1 MGAPHSEIYNRT
13 VCLNILC
20 WPGLQRMGKIRGRL
34 RMPMNLLNMGTFF
47 LPLCAIEPKKW
58 DGLTIKA
65 LAGLTLSL

>member
-1 MGAPHSEIYNRT
+1 
-13 VCLNILC
+13 
-20 WPGLQRMGKIRGRL
+20 MGKIRGRL